1 MASLVA
7 QMVKNPPAMQET
19 PVQFL
24 SQEDMLEKGTATH
37 SSILNCIVH
46 GVSKSQT
53 WLSEFHFH
61 IYIYIY
67 IYNFHKY
74 IHTYTHTYAFI
85 RKLNYFEKAVRKLK
99 CQVNEP
105 PRDNNHIL
113 SLKKRSMIK
122 HYCSSFYFTYVGY
135 WICLVGYTDTHKF
148 FNSKSF
154 RG

>member
-1 MASLVA
+1 MPMCRVFSCVVGRGCLLWPVHFLGKTLLVFA
-7 QMVKNPPAMQET
+7 
-19 PVQFL
+19 L
-24 SQEDMLEKGTATH
+24 LH
-37 SSILNCIVH
+37 SVFQGQICLLNIH
-46 GVSKSQT
+46 IYIT
-53 WLSEFHFH
+53 FID
-61 IYIYIY
+61 IYIYI
-67 IYNFHKY
+67 
-74 IHTYTHTYAFI
+74 YTHTYAFF
-85 RKLNYFEKAVRKLK
+85 RKLNYFEKTVRKLK

-113 SLKKRSMIK
+113 SLKERSMIK

>member
-1 MASLVA
+1 MTSAFSWQNSISLCPASFRIPRPNLP
-7 QMVKNPPAMQET
+7 VKYT
-19 PVQFL
+19 
-24 SQEDMLEKGTATH
+24 
-37 SSILNCIVH
+37 
-46 GVSKSQT
+46 
-53 WLSEFHFH
+53 
-61 IYIYIY
+61 Y
-67 IYNFHKY
+67 IYNFHRY
-74 IHTYTHTYAFI
+74 IHIYIYTHTYAFF
-85 RKLNYFEKAVRKLK
+85 RKLNYFEKTVRKLK

-113 SLKKRSMIK
+113 SLKERSMIK